1 MFKFITTL
9 VLTLASAAAFA
20 AVDLNKADQAALET
34 VKGIGPALSTKLLD
48 ERKKGSFKDWSDVI
62 ERVGGVGPGNAARL
76 SAAGLTVGDKAY
88 TAAAPGTEG
97 FTAKVPKNA
106 GDKASG
112 KASDKAST
120 PSTGKTAA
128 ASAKAEDRKALA
140 AERKAMRAER
150 KAQAAER
157 RAQKEAAAAEGK
169 SPRRSAKAKT
179 QPAAPAAASTGP
191 ALR

>member
-20 AVDLNKADQAALET
+20 AVDLNKADQATLET

-62 ERVGGVGPGNAARL
+62 ERVGGVGAGNAARL

-97 FTAKVPKNA
+97 FTAKVPR
-106 GDKASG
+106 

-120 PSTGKTAA
+120 EASGKGAAKDPAQAA
-128 ASAKAEDRKALA
+128 AR
-140 AERKAMRAER
+140 RAER
-150 KAQAAER
+150 KAKKDAAVAEGKTPRRNAKAQPQASTP
-157 RAQKEAAAAEGK
+157 AAAA
-169 SPRRSAKAKT
+169 
-179 QPAAPAAASTGP
+179 TGP
-191 ALR
+191 AMR